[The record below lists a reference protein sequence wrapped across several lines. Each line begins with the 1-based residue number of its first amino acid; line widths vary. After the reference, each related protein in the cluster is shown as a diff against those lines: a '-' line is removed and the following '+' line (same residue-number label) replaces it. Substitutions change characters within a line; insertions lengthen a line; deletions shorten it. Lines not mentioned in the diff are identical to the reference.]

1 MMQTEGLKILLVDD
15 VQLVLQRL
23 QILLSTIK
31 SVSRTETSDSAE
43 KTFALLDNFRPDI
56 ILLDINMPIMNGIDI
71 LKLIRERKDMY
82 PVIIMLTNHAFSIYQ
97 DECMRLGA
105 NYFLDKSRDFIQ
117 IPFIIKVVQEQKAR
131 QYSAGA

>member
-1 MMQTEGLKILLVDD
+1 MIQEQGLKILLVDD

-23 QILLSTIK
+23 QILLSTLK
-31 SVSRTETSDSAE
+31 NVNRTETSDSAE
-43 KTFALLDNFRPDI
+43 KTFALLDSFRPDI
-56 ILLDINMPIMNGIDI
+56 ILLDINMPVINGIDI
-71 LKLIRERKDMY
+71 LKQIRERKDIN
-82 PVIIMLTNHAFSIYQ
+82 PVVIMLTNHVFSIYQ